1 MINEA
6 IDQALGHAW
15 AGIWA
20 KFAYY
25 ATFAFL
31 DPFWGWCAC
40 LAALYVVV
48 LLLCYFFGA
57 FWPVLRVIGGFLLL
71 GATFSL
77 FAFAEGEKEARAHDA
92 AKKKITK
99 R

>member
-1 MINEA
+1 MIQDA
-6 IDQALGHAW
+6 INSALGQVW
-15 AGIWA
+15 ADLWA
-20 KFAYY
+20 KVVYY
-25 ATFAFL
+25 ATFSFL

-48 LLLCYFFGA
+48 LLLCYFFGS

-71 GATFSL
+71 AATFGL
-77 FAFAEGEKEARAHDA
+77 FAFHEGEKEAREHDK
-92 AKKKITK
+92 AKKKIMK